1 MRLSLNTFL
10 FLDFSVDDY
19 TGNWTNYDT
28 GNKLDCRQIGNTNME
43 CGKEDELQTCIV
55 EKVLINCH
63 SQDKDTRKGT
73 FSKEGYIDWED
84 GTYWIHEGIE
94 NK

>member
-1 MRLSLNTFL
+1 
-10 FLDFSVDDY
+10 
-19 TGNWTNYDT
+19 
-28 GNKLDCRQIGNTNME
+28 ME
-43 CGKEDELQTCIV
+43 CGNEDELQKCIV

-63 SQDKDTRKGT
+63 SQGKDNRKGT
-73 FSKEGYIDWED
+73 FSKEGYIEWED